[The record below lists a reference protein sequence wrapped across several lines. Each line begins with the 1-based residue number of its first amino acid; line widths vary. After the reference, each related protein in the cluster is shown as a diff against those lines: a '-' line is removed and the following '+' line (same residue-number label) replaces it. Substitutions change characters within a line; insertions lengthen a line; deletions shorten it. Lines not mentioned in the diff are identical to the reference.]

1 MTRSS
6 APPVEPD
13 VIKGSS
19 FNSSI
24 IYISIIICVILIG
37 AFFMYKVYKKLQ
49 TINQDIIAITEK
61 GDSLDSS
68 KKDTDRQID
77 MVVENL
83 KQYRI
88 DALAQK
94 QRVAVA
100 NMHEE
105 LPLNDY
111 IEEKGPLEDITEET
125 N

>member
-24 IYISIIICVILIG
+24 IYISIIICVIVIG

-49 TINQDIIAITEK
+49 TINDDIIVITEK
-61 GDSLDSS
+61 GDNLDSS
-68 KKDTDRQID
+68 KKDTERKID
-77 MVVENL
+77 ILGENL

-88 DALAQK
+88 DSLAQ
-94 QRVAVA
+94 QHIIPAA
-100 NMHEE
+100 NVHEE
-105 LPLNDY
+105 LPLDY
-111 IEEKGPLEDITEET
+111 IEEKQSNEGPLEDITE
-125 N
+125 

>member
-24 IYISIIICVILIG
+24 IYISIIICVIIIG

-49 TINQDIIAITEK
+49 TINQDIISINEK
-61 GDSLDSS
+61 GDGLDSS

-77 MVVENL
+77 MLGENL
-83 KQYRI
+83 RRFRL
-88 DALAQK
+88 DSLSEK

-105 LPLNDY
+105 LPLNGH